1 MRLSKWKLM
10 ALVIPAAWTSISYA
24 YDWNDDV
31 TQRVQTL
38 IENAANKYVQGDYD
52 SYNSDT
58 ETAINLLLTIEPQP
72 QSPEQIDA
80 RKIQAA
86 QLVDETVKKEIISL
100 EQSIEANRAKAD
112 AEYQKMQSM
121 SKEEKEQAA
130 AKAAKEAADAKALA
144 EKKAASAYAEAIKAK
159 AASEKAEAASGVDDL
174 FGDLGSGKSVPK
186 TEASPT
192 TERETSSAS
201 SADISSYVNKIVQ
214 KIRDKLNFDDFKGKR
229 CDVKIYFNRD
239 GFITNYM
246 QEGGDDTFCNYVTSA
261 IKGINK
267 LPAPPS
273 DAVYDVIN
281 GATLSFKSN

>member
-1 MRLSKWKLM
+1 MKLSKWKLM
-10 ALVIPAAWTSISYA
+10 ALIIPAAWTSISYA

-38 IENAANKYVQGDYD
+38 IGNAADKYVQGDYD

-100 EQSIEANRAKAD
+100 EQSLEANQAKAD

-130 AKAAKEAADAKALA
+130 AKAAAEKALA
-144 EKKAASAYAEAIKAK
+144 AK
-159 AASEKAEAASGVDDL
+159 ANRHSRISVFKCESITFPKVTNSTDASEEFQNQLMPKWAHSRNKEEAFQFAV
-174 FGDLGSGKSVPK
+174 
-186 TEASPT
+186 T
-192 TERETSSAS
+192 RITSS
-201 SADISSYVNKIVQ
+201 
-214 KIRDKLNFDDFKGKR
+214 
-229 CDVKIYFNRD
+229 
-239 GFITNYM
+239 
-246 QEGGDDTFCNYVTSA
+246 
-261 IKGINK
+261 
-267 LPAPPS
+267 
-273 DAVYDVIN
+273 
-281 GATLSFKSN
+281 

>member
-174 FGDLGSGKSVPK
+174 FGDLG
-186 TEASPT
+186 
-192 TERETSSAS
+192 
-201 SADISSYVNKIVQ
+201 
-214 KIRDKLNFDDFKGKR
+214 
-229 CDVKIYFNRD
+229 
-239 GFITNYM
+239 
-246 QEGGDDTFCNYVTSA
+246 
-261 IKGINK
+261 
-267 LPAPPS
+267 
-273 DAVYDVIN
+273 
-281 GATLSFKSN
+281 